1 MLIVARH
8 GRTAANAAG
17 LLLGRADPPLDDT
30 GIAQAEALAATL
42 VSSPAPLR
50 LITSPLARTRA
61 TAEVIASRLGD
72 RAEVEVDER
81 WIELDY
87 GEFDGTPV
95 GEVPADVWR
104 HWRTDLDFAP
114 PGGESMRAL
123 GERVRTACRE
133 LQDLAS
139 ADGEKDG
146 TVIVVSHVSP
156 IKAAVAW
163 ALDVG
168 DELAWRLFV
177 APASRTS
184 IRLGPRGVA
193 LTGFNLVDH
202 LVAVHSPGLMAPPTG
217 ADGSVEPQR
226 RANR

>member
-17 LLLGRADPPLDDT
+17 LLLGRADPPLDDE
-30 GIAQAEALAATL
+30 GRAQAAALASVLATTPEPWRVL
-42 VSSPAPLR
+42 A
-50 LITSPLARTRA
+50 SPLQRTRA
-61 TAEVIASRLGD
+61 TAEVIAARLGV
-72 RAEVEVDER
+72 EVELDER

-87 GEFDGTPV
+87 GELDGRPAS
-95 GEVPADVWR
+95 EVPAATWRRWRADV
-104 HWRTDLDFAP
+104 DFAP

-123 GERVRTACRE
+123 GERVRGACRE
-133 LQDLAS
+133 LHESACEAG
-139 ADGEKDG
+139 ADGG
-146 TVIVVSHVSP
+146 TTIAVSHVSP

-177 APASRTS
+177 APASRTG
-184 IRLGPRGVA
+184 IRIGPRGVA

-202 LVAVHSPGLMAPPTG
+202 LSELHSP
-217 ADGSVEPQR
+217 R
-226 RANR
+226 